1 MNFKIIVSG
10 HLEFGN
16 VRSFERMVQSYQQRL
31 ETYYKNDVFLK
42 QEELFTAGST
52 QVSIPRINLQSTE
65 KTWRNTVSM
74 MESMAQF
81 AVAGSIS
88 MWKLDNGTLLEHH
101 VLEPRCEKS
110 AVQSFLLGRELLS
123 AGKKG
128 EAKEALNQA
137 IEKFERHAL
146 AYERRGYV
154 NFMLNN
160 PEDALYDFSKS
171 IDINPNNPEAYV
183 GRALVQLSKGAYST
197 ALHDVEMALK
207 TSIPHQSVYWKA
219 RRLKGEI
226 HLEQEEFALAEQDL
240 RLFLKRSF
248 KKEESNYAWRRK
260 VLYNY
265 GRALL
270 GLSRFQEAAD
280 AFQQSTE
287 MESAKDNLPMSELLF
302 HKGLALKRAGK
313 DSYLHDLD
321 AAAKQGNE
329 RAARMLAGNA

>member
-1 MNFKIIVSG
+1 MSIKVIVSG

-16 VRSFERMVQSYQQRL
+16 TRSFERMVQAYQQRL

-42 QEELFTAGST
+42 QEELFLPEST
-52 QVSIPRINLQSTE
+52 SVSIPRIAVQTLE
-65 KTWRNTVSM
+65 KTWRNTVGLI
-74 MESMAQF
+74 ESVVQF

-88 MWKLDNGTLLEHH
+88 MWKLDNGTLLEHV

-110 AVQSFLLGRELLS
+110 AVQSFLLGRELIS

-160 PEDALYDFSKS
+160 AEDALYDFTKS
-171 IDINPNNPEAYV
+171 IDINPNNPEAFV
-183 GRALVQLSKGAYST
+183 GRALVHMMHSAFAS
-197 ALHDVEMALK
+197 ALADLEMALK
-207 TSIPHQSVYWKA
+207 TSIPHQPVYWKA
-219 RRLKGEI
+219 RRLKGEA
-226 HLEQEEFALAEQDL
+226 HLEREEFTLAEQDL
-240 RLFLKRSF
+240 RLFIKRNF
-248 KKEESNYAWRRK
+248 KTEDSNFAWRRK
-260 VLYNY
+260 VWYNY

-270 GLSRFQEAAD
+270 GLSRFQEAAE
-280 AFQQSTE
+280 AFHQAVE
-287 MESAKDNLPMSELLF
+287 LESAKGNLPLSDCLY
-302 HKGLALKRAGK
+302 HRGIALKKAGK
-313 DSYLHDLD
+313 EGYHSDLD
-321 AAAKQGNE
+321 AAAKQGSE

>member
-1 MNFKIIVSG
+1 MNFKVIVSG

-42 QEELFTAGST
+42 QEELFNPGSI
-52 QVSIPRINLQSTE
+52 QVSIPRVNIQTTE
-65 KTWRNTVSM
+65 KTWRNTVGM
-74 MESMAQF
+74 MESIAQF

-101 VLEPRCEKS
+101 ILEPRCEKS
-110 AVQSFLLGRELLS
+110 AVQSFLLGRALLS

-183 GRALVQLSKGAYST
+183 GRALVQLSKGAYCV
-197 ALHDVEMALK
+197 ALQDVEMALK
-207 TSIPHQSVYWKA
+207 TSIPHQPIYWKA

-240 RLFLKRSF
+240 RLFLKRNF
-248 KKEESNYAWRRK
+248 KQEESNFAWRRK

-280 AFQQSTE
+280 AFQQSAE
-287 MESAKDNLPMSELLF
+287 LESVKDNLPMSELLF

-313 DSYLHDLD
+313 DNYRSDLD